1 MAVGAIDLGSGAA
14 ADATRTASMSSL
26 ADRSRTRRAAP
37 LLYLLGIGIAL
48 SAVHVATY
56 RQLSPIDEL
65 RHVDYAMSVTHL
77 HLVRLGDRVGQEA
90 MRAEACRGV
99 DLPTW
104 LDPPCRSTRFNPVA
118 FRDDGYQTA
127 SAHPPTYYLTV
138 GLVSRAAVG
147 LGLFDNFVDP
157 ARLMGGVLLGA
168 GLVLTYLAGLR
179 LGLRSGALLAAL
191 TLVPTTSAVLH
202 ASSTVNPDATA
213 VLAGGLVLFAA
224 VAWEQRRLGT
234 LGLAAAGAVATGLK
248 LTNLLAV
255 AAVAAWLV
263 VRSDTTGVVIGRVRA
278 GWRKAGLGR
287 HDANTDPTTSPP
299 VPPGT
304 SDHRNDGTRAA
315 VALVAGAVAAG
326 GGWLLFDRLRATID
340 PAIVPQ
346 NRLNMAHGIPALSV
360 IFSSSNLFSWFPP
373 IDGFDPVVFKTT
385 PVTDF
390 RVVIAFLFAGAM
402 LLAMLR
408 LSSRKDSLAVLGAAG
423 TAVALVAAPLF
434 LVVNTVVSNVNTDP
448 TPRYGMSLLP
458 VMVVVLASMVR
469 RRSSALLLGAFAGV
483 AYTTLWVTI
492 VLAQVPKPLVH

>member
-1 MAVGAIDLGSGAA
+1 V
-14 ADATRTASMSSL
+14 
-26 ADRSRTRRAAP
+26 RRAAP
-37 LLYLLGIGIAL
+37 FLYLFAIGIAL
-48 SAVHVATY
+48 SAVHVAGY

-77 HLVRLGDRVGQEA
+77 HLVRLGDLIGQEA

-213 VLAGGLVLFAA
+213 VLAGGLVLVAA

-287 HDANTDPTTSPP
+287 HDANTDPTASPP

-385 PVTDF
+385 SVTDF

-402 LLAMLR
+402 LLATLR

-434 LVVNTVVSNVNTDP
+434 LAVNTVVSNVNTDP